1 MQKTSGTKPISNVEF
16 ALLQLIAENG
26 ELSGYM
32 ISQLIEERGYR
43 EWADI
48 GETSIYMGLEKL
60 HKKELVEFYLDIEK
74 QGKGP
79 LPKKF
84 TLTAQGKVIL
94 KEEILAALAATRE
107 RDQRFDIALA
117 AILFVKPADALQA
130 LELRKLFLASEMQRI
145 DNKFNQQDGLAFP
158 KHVQILFKHPIILI
172 KAELG
177 FVDEVINAIKTIQGD
192 TR

>member
-48 GETSIYMGLEKL
+48 GETSIYTGLEKL

-84 TLTAQGKVIL
+84 TLTAQGKVLL